1 MGNTVVRFL
10 KGAATARVGLLK
22 PNCELLVF
30 LELHFVNI
38 SSNFKTE
45 DSADPEYNH
54 GGA

>member
-1 MGNTVVRFL
+1 MGNTVVRFS
-10 KGAATARVGLLK
+10 KGAATAHVGLLK

-38 SSNFKTE
+38 SSIFKTE